1 MILLLLGAAHG
12 GGKLE
17 IDLAIVIAF
26 LFAMPLSWL

>member
-1 MILLLLGAAHG
+1 MILFLLGTAHG

-26 LFAMPLSWL
+26 LFAIPLPWL